1 MDYQIGY
8 LIKRV
13 QQALRVRMDADL
25 QAIQLTT
32 AQYATLNAL
41 EMTPNA
47 SNATL
52 ARACFVTPQTMI
64 EIIRGLEQLGY
75 VERQAHPEHG
85 RIIQTSLTALGKERV
100 AQAHQ
105 IVAGVEEQ
113 LLVGLSDD
121 ERSGFASYLDR
132 SRINLEQADQS

>member
-1 MDYQIGY
+1 MDYRIGY

-13 QQALRVRMDADL
+13 QQALRARMDADL

-41 EMTPNA
+41 EITPNA
-47 SNATL
+47 SNAAL

-64 EIIRGLEQLGY
+64 EIIRGLDQLGY

-100 AQAHQ
+100 AQAHL
-105 IVAGVEEQ
+105 IVAQTEEQ
-113 LLVGLSDD
+113 LLAGLSDD
-121 ERSGFASYLDR
+121 ERSRFASYLDR